1 MRFEIWVSS
10 GTPTLT
16 LLLISQRPCTQ
27 GPFLPHK
34 TRQKII
40 PGPKP
45 RHSEGLSVG
54 QTSFTHETSALRY
67 GSTWVHLQSLTQL
80 PGKGPCAQGLF
91 LTQMTRQKIIPGPE
105 PRHSEGV
112 SVGQT
117 SFTHETSALRYGP
130 PQVHLH
136 SRTYLPDQGPCAH
149 DPNSTQRK
157 RQKVDPDQKRRY

>member
-1 MRFEIWVSS
+1 M
-10 GTPTLT
+10 
-16 LLLISQRPCTQ
+16 
-27 GPFLPHK
+27 PHK

-80 PGKGPCAQGLF
+80 PGKGPCAQDFNYPRKTG
-91 LTQMTRQKIIPGPE
+91 KKAISGPN
-105 PRHSEGV
+105 PSHAKDL
-112 SVGQT
+112 SVGKKLLLNNIC
-117 SFTHETSALRYGP
+117 ALRYGS

-136 SRTYLPDQGPCAH
+136 SRTYLPDQGPCAQ